1 MAKQIDYNATVSQR
15 LEVAP
20 GLAIFRIVPDGQLFD
35 FKAGQYTVLGLHRKE
50 ARTPDA
56 DSQTEDPAIRDPE
69 ELIRRA
75 YSIAS
80 SSMEREY
87 IEFYVILVKSGELT
101 PRLFNLKVGDRLFLG
116 PKATGMFTLDKVP
129 AGKHVLLAATGTGL
143 APYISMVR
151 TQLSEHKER
160 HFVIMH
166 GAAHSWD
173 LAYRDE
179 LKTLCRYFP
188 NLTYIPTISNAH
200 EDRTWKSHTG
210 WVQHLLENGTVEK
223 EANIAITPETFDVFL
238 CGNPG
243 MVDDMMRILGDREF
257 KKDERNNPGTIHI
270 EEFWK

>member
-1 MAKQIDYNATVSQR
+1 MAKQIEYNATVSQR
-15 LEVAP
+15 LDVAP
-20 GLAIFRIVPDGQLFD
+20 GLAIFRIVPDGPLFD

-50 ARTPDA
+50 ARYADA
-56 DSQTEDPAIRDPE
+56 DAELEISIKRDPE

-80 SSMEREY
+80 SSLEREY
-87 IEFYVILVKSGELT
+87 IEFYIILVKSGELT

-129 AGKHVLLAATGTGL
+129 EGKNVLLAATGTGL

-151 TQLSEHKER
+151 TQLSEHRER
-160 HFVIMH
+160 KFVVMH

-188 NLTYIPTISNAH
+188 NLSYIPTISDAH
-200 EDRTWKSHTG
+200 EDRTWKGHTG
-210 WVQHLLENGTVEK
+210 WVQHLLEDGTVEK
-223 EANIAITPETFDVFL
+223 ESGSSIHPEAYDVFL

-243 MVDDMMRILGDREF
+243 MVEDMMRILGERGF
-257 KKDERNNPGTIHI
+257 TKDERNNPGTIHI
-270 EEFWK
+270 EEYW